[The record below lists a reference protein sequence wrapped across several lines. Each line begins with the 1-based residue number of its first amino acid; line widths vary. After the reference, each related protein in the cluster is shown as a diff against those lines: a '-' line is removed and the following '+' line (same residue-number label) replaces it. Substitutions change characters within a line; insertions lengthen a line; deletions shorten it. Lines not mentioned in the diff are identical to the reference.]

1 VNSIL
6 NKEPVIRA
14 EKSLKQFNPDLKVIV
29 LEQTARTANDAAS
42 ALGCKVG
49 AIVKSLLF
57 RAGDN
62 FVLCLVSGDKRCS
75 LNKLKKILI
84 FTPFLFLI
92 FSVTA
97 LRFIRNVEL
106 IPFNNLKFQVE
117 RNHDARI
124 LGHLPYNETSKEKLV
139 LIEPNIEVHMDMR
152 DSLLKM
158 REEAKKDGI
167 YLVFLSGY
175 RSINLQDDIFYSLK
189 SIRNQEAAERARV
202 SAPPG
207 YSEHSTG
214 FAIDIGDAT
223 QRETD
228 FETDFENTDTF
239 RWLIKNAAKFHF
251 KLSFNKDNK
260 FIDYEPWHWRYE
272 GSIEALKV
280 FESSNRKL

>member
-1 VNSIL
+1 LEL
-6 NKEPVIRA
+6 NKDIE
-14 EKSLKQFNPDLKVIV
+14 QFDIPLAKRTYLNNPNSTL
-29 LEQTARTANDAAS
+29 
-42 ALGCKVG
+42 
-49 AIVKSLLF
+49 
-57 RAGDN
+57 
-62 FVLCLVSGDKRCS
+62 
-75 LNKLKKILI
+75 LKKLLI
-84 FTPFLFLI
+84 FSPFLFLT
-92 FSVTA
+92 FSFIA
-97 LRFIRNVEL
+97 LRLIRNVEL
-106 IPFNNLKFQVE
+106 IPLNNLKFQVE

-124 LGHLPYNETSKEKLV
+124 LGHLPYNETPKEKLV
-139 LIEPNIEVHMDMR
+139 LIEPNIEVHLDMR
-152 DSLLKM
+152 DSLLQM

-175 RSINLQDDIFYSLK
+175 RSINLQKDIFYSLK
-189 SIRNQEAAERARV
+189 TIRNQDAAERARV

-228 FETDFENTDTF
+228 FETDFENTDAF

-260 FIDYEPWHWRYE
+260 YIDYEPWHWRYE

-280 FESSNRKL
+280 FESANRKL

>member
-1 VNSIL
+1 MEQNKDINQYEIPLAKRIYLNNPNSIL
-6 NKEPVIRA
+6 
-14 EKSLKQFNPDLKVIV
+14 
-29 LEQTARTANDAAS
+29 
-42 ALGCKVG
+42 
-49 AIVKSLLF
+49 
-57 RAGDN
+57 
-62 FVLCLVSGDKRCS
+62 
-75 LNKLKKILI
+75 LKKLLI
-84 FTPFLFLI
+84 FSPFLFLI
-92 FSVTA
+92 FSVAA

-106 IPFNNLKFQVE
+106 IPFINKFQVE

-124 LGHLPYNETSKEKLV
+124 LGHLPYNETPKEKLV

-175 RSINLQDDIFYSLK
+175 RSINLQNDIFYSLK

-228 FETDFENTDTF
+228 FETEFENTDAF
-239 RWLIKNAAKFHF
+239 KWLIKNAAKFHF
-251 KLSFNKDNK
+251 KLSFTKDNK

-280 FESSNRKL
+280 FENSNRKS

>member
-1 VNSIL
+1 M
-6 NKEPVIRA
+6 
-14 EKSLKQFNPDLKVIV
+14 
-29 LEQTARTANDAAS
+29 
-42 ALGCKVG
+42 
-49 AIVKSLLF
+49 
-57 RAGDN
+57 
-62 FVLCLVSGDKRCS
+62 
-75 LNKLKKILI
+75 
-84 FTPFLFLI
+84 
-92 FSVTA
+92 FSVAA

-106 IPFNNLKFQVE
+106 IPLNNLKFQVE
-117 RNHDARI
+117 RNDDARI
-124 LGHLPYNETSKEKLV
+124 LGHLPYNETPKDKLV
-139 LIEPNIEVHMDMR
+139 LIESNIEVHIDMR

-175 RSINLQDDIFYSLK
+175 RSINLQKEIFYSLK

-223 QRETD
+223 QRDTD
-228 FETDFENTDTF
+228 FETDFENTDAF

-260 FIDYEPWHWRYE
+260 YIDYEPWHWRYE

>member
-1 VNSIL
+1 MEL
-6 NKEPVIRA
+6 NKDIDPFDIPLAKRTY
-14 EKSLKQFNPDLKVIV
+14 LNNPNSTL
-29 LEQTARTANDAAS
+29 
-42 ALGCKVG
+42 
-49 AIVKSLLF
+49 
-57 RAGDN
+57 
-62 FVLCLVSGDKRCS
+62 
-75 LNKLKKILI
+75 LKKLLI
-84 FTPFLFLI
+84 FSPFLFLI
-92 FSVTA
+92 FSVAA
-97 LRFIRNVEL
+97 LRFIRNAEL
-106 IPFNNLKFQVE
+106 MSFINKFQVE

-124 LGHLPYNETSKEKLV
+124 LGHLPYNETPKKKLV
-139 LIEPNIEVHMDMR
+139 LIEPNIEVHIDMR

-167 YLVFLSGY
+167 YLVFLSGF
-175 RSINLQDDIFYSLK
+175 RSINLQNDIFYSLK
-189 SIRNQEAAERARV
+189 SIRNQEASERARV

-228 FETDFENTDTF
+228 FETDFENTDAF

-260 FIDYEPWHWRYE
+260 YIDYEPWHWRYE

>member
-1 VNSIL
+1 LEL
-6 NKEPVIRA
+6 NKDID
-14 EKSLKQFNPDLKVIV
+14 QFDIPL
-29 LEQTARTANDAAS
+29 ARRTY
-42 ALGCKVG
+42 L
-49 AIVKSLLF
+49 
-57 RAGDN
+57 DN
-62 FVLCLVSGDKRCS
+62 TNATL
-75 LNKLKKILI
+75 LKKLLI
-84 FTPFLFLI
+84 FSPFLFLF
-92 FSVTA
+92 FSVAA

-106 IPFNNLKFQVE
+106 IPLNNLKFQVE

-124 LGHLPYNETSKEKLV
+124 LGHLPYNETPKEKLV
-139 LIEPNIEVHMDMR
+139 LIEPNIKVHMDMR

-175 RSINLQDDIFYSLK
+175 RSINLQNDIFYSLK

-228 FETDFENTDTF
+228 FETDFENTAAF

-251 KLSFNKDNK
+251 KLSFSKDNK
-260 FIDYEPWHWRYE
+260 YIDYEPWHWRYE

-280 FESSNRKL
+280 FESANRKL

>member
-1 VNSIL
+1 MEL
-6 NKEPVIRA
+6 NKDID
-14 EKSLKQFNPDLKVIV
+14 QFDIPLAKRTYLNNPNSTLI
-29 LEQTARTANDAAS
+29 
-42 ALGCKVG
+42 
-49 AIVKSLLF
+49 
-57 RAGDN
+57 
-62 FVLCLVSGDKRCS
+62 
-75 LNKLKKILI
+75 KKILI
-84 FTPFLFLI
+84 FSPFFLLLFS
-92 FSVTA
+92 FAA

-106 IPFNNLKFQVE
+106 IPIDNLKFQVE
-117 RNHDARI
+117 GNNNTRI
-124 LGHLPYNETSKEKLV
+124 LGHLPYNETPKEKLV
-139 LIEPNIEVHMDMR
+139 SIEPNIEVHMDMR

-175 RSINLQDDIFYSLK
+175 RSINLQNDIFYSLK

-228 FETDFENTDTF
+228 FETDFENTDAF
-239 RWLIKNAAKFHF
+239 RWLLRNAAKFHF

-260 FIDYEPWHWRYE
+260 YIDYEPWHWRYE

-280 FESSNRKL
+280 FESSNRNF

>member
-1 VNSIL
+1 MELNKDIDQFDIPLAKRTYLNNPDSIL
-6 NKEPVIRA
+6 
-14 EKSLKQFNPDLKVIV
+14 
-29 LEQTARTANDAAS
+29 
-42 ALGCKVG
+42 
-49 AIVKSLLF
+49 
-57 RAGDN
+57 
-62 FVLCLVSGDKRCS
+62 
-75 LNKLKKILI
+75 LKKL
-84 FTPFLFLI
+84 LI
-92 FSVTA
+92 FSPFLLLIFSLAA
-97 LRFIRNVEL
+97 LRFIKNVEL
-106 IPFNNLKFQVE
+106 IPLNNLKFE
-117 RNHDARI
+117 IKRNHDARI
-124 LGHLPYNETSKEKLV
+124 LGHLPYKETPKEKLV

-175 RSINLQDDIFYSLK
+175 RSINLQNDIFYSLK

-228 FETDFENTDTF
+228 FETNFENTDAF

-260 FIDYEPWHWRYE
+260 YIDYEPWHWRYE

>member
-1 VNSIL
+1 LEL
-6 NKEPVIRA
+6 NKDIDQFDIPLAKRTYLNNQNST
-14 EKSLKQFNPDLKVIV
+14 SLK
-29 LEQTARTANDAAS
+29 
-42 ALGCKVG
+42 
-49 AIVKSLLF
+49 
-57 RAGDN
+57 
-62 FVLCLVSGDKRCS
+62 
-75 LNKLKKILI
+75 KLLI
-84 FTPFLFLI
+84 FSPFLFFI
-92 FSVTA
+92 FSVAA

-106 IPFNNLKFQVE
+106 IPLNNLKFPVE

-124 LGHLPYNETSKEKLV
+124 LGHLPYNETPEEKLV
-139 LIEPNIEVHMDMR
+139 LIEPKIVVHIDMR

-158 REEAKKDGI
+158 RKEAKKDGI

-175 RSINLQDDIFYSLK
+175 RSINLQNEIFYSLK
-189 SIRNQEAAERARV
+189 SFRNQEAAERARV

-228 FETDFENTDTF
+228 FEADFENTDAF

-260 FIDYEPWHWRYE
+260 YIDYEPWHWRYE

-280 FESSNRKL
+280 FERSNRKL

>member
-1 VNSIL
+1 M
-6 NKEPVIRA
+6 
-14 EKSLKQFNPDLKVIV
+14 
-29 LEQTARTANDAAS
+29 
-42 ALGCKVG
+42 
-49 AIVKSLLF
+49 
-57 RAGDN
+57 
-62 FVLCLVSGDKRCS
+62 
-75 LNKLKKILI
+75 
-84 FTPFLFLI
+84 
-92 FSVTA
+92 FSFAA
-97 LRFIRNVEL
+97 LRFIRNIEL
-106 IPFNNLKFQVE
+106 IPLNNLKFQVQ

-124 LGHLPYNETSKEKLV
+124 LGHLPYNETPKEKLV
-139 LIEPNIEVHMDMR
+139 LIEPNIEVHIDMR

-175 RSINLQDDIFYSLK
+175 RSINLQNDIFYSLK

-223 QRETD
+223 QREAD
-228 FETDFENTDTF
+228 FETDFENTDAF

-260 FIDYEPWHWRYE
+260 YIDYEPWHWRYE

-280 FESSNRKL
+280 FESSNRK

>member
-1 VNSIL
+1 MEL
-6 NKEPVIRA
+6 NKDID
-14 EKSLKQFNPDLKVIV
+14 QFDIPLAK
-29 LEQTARTANDAAS
+29 RTY
-42 ALGCKVG
+42 
-49 AIVKSLLF
+49 
-57 RAGDN
+57 
-62 FVLCLVSGDKRCS
+62 
-75 LNKLKKILI
+75 LNNTNSTLIKKILI
-84 FTPFLFLI
+84 FSPFFLLLFS
-92 FSVTA
+92 FAA

-106 IPFNNLKFQVE
+106 IPINNLKFQVE
-117 RNHDARI
+117 ENNNIRI
-124 LGHLPYNETSKEKLV
+124 LGHLPYNETPKEKLV
-139 LIEPNIEVHMDMR
+139 SIEPNIEVHMDMR

-175 RSINLQDDIFYSLK
+175 RSINLQNDIFYSLK
-189 SIRNQEAAERARV
+189 SFRNQEAAERARV

-228 FETDFENTDTF
+228 FETDFENTDAF
-239 RWLIKNAAKFHF
+239 SWLIKNAAKFHF

-260 FIDYEPWHWRYE
+260 YIDYEPWHWRYE

-280 FESSNRKL
+280 FDSSNRKS

>member
-1 VNSIL
+1 MEL
-6 NKEPVIRA
+6 NKDID
-14 EKSLKQFNPDLKVIV
+14 QFDIPLAKRTYLNNPNSTL
-29 LEQTARTANDAAS
+29 
-42 ALGCKVG
+42 
-49 AIVKSLLF
+49 
-57 RAGDN
+57 
-62 FVLCLVSGDKRCS
+62 
-75 LNKLKKILI
+75 LKKLLI
-84 FTPFLFLI
+84 FSPFLFLI
-92 FSVTA
+92 FSVVG

-106 IPFNNLKFQVE
+106 IPLNNLKFQVE
-117 RNHDARI
+117 RNHGERI
-124 LGHLPYNETSKEKLV
+124 LGHLPYNETPKEKLV

-175 RSINLQDDIFYSLK
+175 RSINLQNDIFYSLK

-228 FETDFENTDTF
+228 FETDFENTDAF

-260 FIDYEPWHWRYE
+260 YIDYEPWHWRYE

>member
-1 VNSIL
+1 MEL
-6 NKEPVIRA
+6 NKDID
-14 EKSLKQFNPDLKVIV
+14 QFDIPLAKRTYLNNPNSTL
-29 LEQTARTANDAAS
+29 
-42 ALGCKVG
+42 
-49 AIVKSLLF
+49 
-57 RAGDN
+57 
-62 FVLCLVSGDKRCS
+62 
-75 LNKLKKILI
+75 LKKL
-84 FTPFLFLI
+84 LI
-92 FSVTA
+92 FSPFVFLMFSFVA
-97 LRFIRNVEL
+97 LRLIRNVEL
-106 IPFNNLKFQVE
+106 VPLNNYKFQVE

-124 LGHLPYNETSKEKLV
+124 LGHLPYNETPKEKLV
-139 LIEPNIEVHMDMR
+139 LIEPNIEVHIDMR

-175 RSINLQDDIFYSLK
+175 RSINLQNDIFYSLK

-228 FETDFENTDTF
+228 FESDFENTDAF
-239 RWLIKNAAKFHF
+239 KWLIKNAAKFHF

-260 FIDYEPWHWRYE
+260 YIDYEPWHWRYE